1 MSIGKTYKYL
11 VQNCHKQ
18 VETTHVGGSFPVG
31 MIGLR
36 YDLMNSSAEISS
48 QAKYSPRVGGGGGVN
63 YSVGKLLVL
72 IFSKN
77 LIFMV

>member
-1 MSIGKTYKYL
+1 
-11 VQNCHKQ
+11 
-18 VETTHVGGSFPVG
+18 

-77 LIFMV
+77 LIFMVWKTNHMSDQNVISIKDFHFTSFKK